1 MHTKIYSRERWKNI
15 KTFSDLG
22 IIDEEG
28 KYLPFEETIT
38 EEDSV
43 FFDNGISTPPED
55 NEKLLLRSALKTM
68 TERQR
73 QVILCLEYHGMTQE
87 EAATL
92 LGIERSVISKHYTAA
107 MKKLKKLCLDK

>member
-1 MHTKIYSRERWKNI
+1 
-15 KTFSDLG
+15 
-22 IIDEEG
+22 
-28 KYLPFEETIT
+28 
-38 EEDSV
+38 
-43 FFDNGISTPPED
+43 
-55 NEKLLLRSALKTM
+55 M